1 MAGTMPFPQI
11 QPDQRFNPENSQLL
25 KPRTTGYTDP
35 NIEANEHV
43 QAAKLALQDG
53 DQEAHDALMQE
64 ATAKFQQA
72 NGTAADG
79 MGGGE
84 ATAAGF
90 AQGVTNVGRHLRN
103 KLLPDTLPNFS
114 MSPQSR
120 GGMPA
125 TMPFPGRFTD
135 EQMSDQAA
143 MDAPLL
149 DTPGG
154 SAGSFMGETAALAPL
169 GGPVSGGVA
178 RTGAF
183 AARQLAKPV
192 VRGAFE
198 GSAQGALMADPGQ
211 SLQGAAVGAGAGA
224 ILPTLATGAK
234 KLAHG
239 MERTPEAQALLDRGV
254 DLTPGRMNPGGV
266 FNQFEEATENAP
278 FVGGMVKGA
287 RDNTQL
293 TFSKAGL
300 REAAPKGATI
310 PDGTPQEMLDAAYR
324 AFEPLY
330 DQAKGFPLVLAAG
343 KPVIVN
349 QGANMPL
356 AQELTAITRKGSAT
370 KGVRDKVATFLNN
383 EFSRDLKTSDD
394 LLKMRSSVRAR
405 ARKARQS
412 TGDANE
418 NEDTAQLLD
427 KAEAALTRALD
438 SQLPPDAMKVLR
450 EADAQYGNY
459 KVYEDAMFRAKDQK
473 GGFTPSQLS
482 AASRD
487 SQPEGA
493 YARGAGGAP
502 RQLASEGVKTM
513 EVQTPPTGAR
523 GAFIAATP
531 LTLGANYAIPA
542 LLSGTKTGRRLAA
555 GLTPA
560 QKAVAA
566 MASEVGKHV
575 DPDQRRRLAA
585 VVQAAIVNSGAQN
598 SRVSE

>member
-11 QPDQRFNPENSQLL
+11 QPDARFSPENSQLL
-25 KPRTTGYTDP
+25 RPRDTGYSDP
-35 NIEANEHV
+35 NIEAD
-43 QAAKLALQDG
+43 QRIKAARLALQDG
-53 DQEAHDALMQE
+53 DQEAHDVLMQE
-64 ATAKFQQA
+64 AADFYSKA
-72 NGTAADG
+72 SGTAADG
-79 MGGGE
+79 MSGGE
-84 ATAAGF
+84 AAAAGF
-90 AQGVTNVGRHLRN
+90 GQGVTNVARHLRN
-103 KLLPDTLPNFS
+103 KLIPDNLPNFS
-114 MSPQSR
+114 MSPQAR
-120 GGMPA
+120 GGMPGS
-125 TMPFPGRFTD
+125 MPTPGRFTD
-135 EQMSDQAA
+135 EQMADAQK

-149 DTPGG
+149 DTEGG
-154 SAGSFMGETAALAPL
+154 AAGSFMGETAALAPL
-169 GGPVSGGVA
+169 GGPVSGAAA

-183 AARQLAKPV
+183 AARQLSKPI

-198 GSAQGALMADPGQ
+198 GSAQGALMADPGN
-211 SLQGAAVGAGAGA
+211 SAQGAMVGAGAGA
-224 ILPTLATGAK
+224 ILPAAVTGAK
-234 KLAHG
+234 KLVRG
-239 MERTPEAQALLDRGV
+239 MDRTPEAQALLDRGV
-254 DLTPGRMNPGGV
+254 DLTPGRMNPTGAY
-266 FNQFEEATENAP
+266 NQFEEAAENAP
-278 FVGGMVKGA
+278 LVGNMVKGA

-293 TFSKAGL
+293 TFSKAGI
-300 REAAPKGATI
+300 REAAPAGATI

-330 DQAKGFPLVLAAG
+330 DQAKGFPLVLQGG

-349 QGANMPL
+349 QGANTPL
-356 AQELTAITRKGSAT
+356 ALELTAITRKGSAT

-394 LLKMRSSVRAR
+394 LLKMRSSVRTR

-412 TGDANE
+412 TGDSNE
-418 NEDTAQLLD
+418 NEDTAALLD

-450 EADAQYGNY
+450 DADKAYGNY
-459 KVYEDAMFRAKDQK
+459 KVYEDAMYRAKDQK

-502 RQLASEGVKTM
+502 RELATQGVKTM

-523 GAFIAATP
+523 GAFVAATIP
-531 LTLGANYAIPA
+531 TMGLNYGVPA
-542 LLSGTKTGRRLAA
+542 LLSGTKTGRRFAA
-555 GLTPA
+555 GMTKP
-560 QKAVAA
+560 QQAVLA
-566 MASEVGKHV
+566 MAQDVAKHV